1 MDLKKKYGS
10 TRCVHTGENSD
21 HPLQDDSL
29 QNGGSREPI
38 HSGEYMTHNGRFKND
53 PEDEQEGEHYV
64 RQ

>member
-1 MDLKKKYGS
+1 M
-10 TRCVHTGENSD
+10 C
-21 HPLQDDSL
+21 
-29 QNGGSREPI
+29 NGGSREPI